1 MPSPSATRPRSAT
14 PAARW
19 RLSTA
24 ALAGAIAL
32 ASPGCAQTP
41 SPPAAAPGDA
51 AAAGDP
57 GAALT
62 PPATGRIRVAFAIS
76 ERSNVIDM
84 AGPWEVFQDTHVH
97 TRGETM
103 EERMPFELF
112 TVAATR
118 EPVRLTGGLRVVPD
132 HTFADAPQPH
142 VVVVPAM
149 AGSPELHAW
158 LRRVE
163 PRADVVMSVCTGA
176 FQLARAGLLD
186 GRRATT
192 HHEYWDDFARDFPRV
207 ELVRGRRWVEANGR
221 IASAGGLTSGIDLA
235 LRVVAR
241 YFGEEAARTTAE
253 YMEHG
258 GEGWRD
264 AGATPVRRAAA
275 GAEAARP

>member
-1 MPSPSATRPRSAT
+1 MRPPCTT
-14 PAARW
+14 PAAIR
-19 RLSTA
+19 RTLTG
-24 ALAGAIAL
+24 ALATALAL
-32 ASPGCAQTP
+32 ASPGCAQEP
-41 SPPAAAPGDA
+41 STPAAGAASPAEAAGA
-51 AAAGDP
+51 AAT

-62 PPATGRIRVAFAIS
+62 PPATGKIRVAFAIS
-76 ERSNVIDM
+76 RGSNVIDM

-103 EERMPFELF
+103 DEMMPFELF

-118 EPVRLTGGLRVVPD
+118 DPLRLTGGLQVVPD

-163 PRADVVMSVCTGA
+163 PGADVVMSVCTGA

-192 HHEYWDDFARDFPRV
+192 HHDYWDEFAGDFPRV
-207 ELVRGRRWVEANGR
+207 ELVRGQRWVEASGR

-241 YFGEEAARTTAE
+241 YFGDEVARATAE

-258 GEGWRD
+258 SEGWRD
-264 AGATPVRRAAA
+264 AGATPVRQPPVGGAAT
-275 GAEAARP
+275 GRP

>member
-1 MPSPSATRPRSAT
+1 MRSPCAT
-14 PAARW
+14 PTASW
-19 RLSTA
+19 RTLTGAFAA
-24 ALAGAIAL
+24 ALAL

-41 SPPAAAPGDA
+41 STSAAGAAAPADA
-51 AAAGDP
+51 AAAG
-57 GAALT
+57 AAAANLT

-97 TRGETM
+97 TRGDTM
-103 EERMPFELF
+103 DEMMPFELF

-118 EPVRLTGGLRVVPD
+118 DPVRLTGGLQVVPD

-149 AGSPELHAW
+149 VGSPELHAW

-192 HHEYWDDFARDFPRV
+192 HHDYWDDFAGDFPRV
-207 ELVRGRRWVEANGR
+207 ELVRGQRWVEANGR
-221 IASAGGLTSGIDLA
+221 IATAGGLTSGIDLA

-241 YFGEEAARTTAE
+241 YFGEDVARTTAE

-258 GEGWRD
+258 SEGWRD
-264 AGATPVRRAAA
+264 AGATPVRQQPIA
-275 GAEAARP
+275 GAGIARP